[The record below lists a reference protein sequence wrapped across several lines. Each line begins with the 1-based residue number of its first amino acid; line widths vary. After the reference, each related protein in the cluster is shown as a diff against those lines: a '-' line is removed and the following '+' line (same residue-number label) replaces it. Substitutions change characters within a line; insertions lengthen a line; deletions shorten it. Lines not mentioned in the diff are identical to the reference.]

1 MSQKTALYEEH
12 IKLGAKMVP
21 FAGFEM
27 PVQYSGVIDEHNAVR
42 NQAGLFDVSHM
53 GEFEF
58 KGAEA
63 LPFLNHLTANDV
75 SKLDDGKAQYSLLCH
90 EHGGIVDDILV
101 YRLRKDHYLMVVN
114 AANIE
119 KDWNWV
125 QKNRKG
131 FPNVDIQNVS
141 DEMALLALQGPKAIS
156 IIKTLTVLPIEEQ
169 KPFRFLVGT
178 VADQENCIVA
188 RTGYTGEDGV
198 EIFCRAQ
205 QAVPLWRAILKSG
218 ASEGAKPT
226 GLGARDTL
234 RLEARLSLYGHEI
247 TDETNPLEAGLSW
260 VVKLDKENFLGKKAI
275 EEVRRKGLNRQLVGF
290 KMIDKGIP
298 RGGYH
303 LFANHQEVGFVTS
316 GTYSPTL
323 QQAIG
328 LGYLP
333 LTLSSI
339 GTKFNIDI
347 RGKQKLAE
355 VVSVPFYKRK

>member
-1 MSQKTALYEEH
+1 MNKKTPLYEEH
-12 IKLGAKMVP
+12 LKLGAKMVP

-27 PVQYSGVIDEHNAVR
+27 PVQYSGVVDEHNAVR

-58 KGAEA
+58 KGKEA
-63 LPFLNHLTANDV
+63 LPFLNYLTVNDV
-75 SKLDDGKAQYSLLCH
+75 SRLEDGKAQYSLLCQ
-90 EHGGIVDDILV
+90 EQGGIVDDILV
-101 YRLRKDHYLMVVN
+101 YRFQKDHYLMVIN

-125 QKNRKG
+125 QKNRKN
-131 FPNVDIQNVS
+131 FQNVDIQNVS
-141 DEMALLALQGPKAIS
+141 DEIALLAFQGPHAIDW
-156 IIKTLTVLPIEEQ
+156 IKTLTDLPIEKQ
-169 KPFRFLVGT
+169 KSFHFLVGT
-178 VADQENCIVA
+178 VAKQENCIVA

-198 EIFCRAQ
+198 EIFCRAK
-205 QAVPLWRAILKSG
+205 QATPLWRAILQSG
-218 ASEGAKPT
+218 ATEGAKPT

-247 TDETNPLEAGLSW
+247 TEETNPLEAGLGW
-260 VVKLDKENFLGKKAI
+260 VVKLDKENFIGKKAL
-275 EEVRRKGLNRQLVGF
+275 EEIRAKGLNRKLIGF

-298 RGGYH
+298 REGYR

-333 LTLSSI
+333 VALSNI
-339 GTKFNIDI
+339 GTKFSIDI